1 MLHHP
6 VSNQTREPP
15 KIQDLV
21 YFSDFTVK
29 NLGFWAVVTLFRF
42 RQNEKSLEKLFEP
55 FLILVSYI
63 FTYVEPI
70 LSLRP
75 FSPFIPNTSDR
86 KPNTIASNAILHQ
99 SPLKN
104 KLVPQ

>member
-42 RQNEKSLEKLFEP
+42 RQKKKRLAP
-55 FLILVSYI
+55 G
-63 FTYVEPI
+63 
-70 LSLRP
+70 
-75 FSPFIPNTSDR
+75 
-86 KPNTIASNAILHQ
+86 
-99 SPLKN
+99 
-104 KLVPQ
+104 